1 MIDDRYCARLGWT
14 IPAATIAL
22 SSIVHA
28 ISGNARA
35 IPFFISESDY
45 PGLERWIFTI
55 GLSIT
60 GLILI
65 FTSWRIFSVHRENAR
80 WYWLHLSM
88 LCGMWVGGNLFLMSF
103 MDMYDHLELH
113 IVTALNVFHFG
124 LAWGILTHI
133 ALKDGSHIGKKIRYY
148 SVTLSFIAFSIM
160 TWTMGRAFDENQNAM
175 LDGDLN
181 AVQEWI
187 DYAAP
192 AEFLLAIGFF
202 LTLGSLEFDLISSDE
217 EE

>member
-1 MIDDRYCARLGWT
+1 MNNNQLSARLGWLVPAIT
-14 IPAATIAL
+14 ITLSCTIHAL
-22 SSIVHA
+22 
-28 ISGNARA
+28 SGNARA
-35 IPFFISESDY
+35 IPFFISESDF
-45 PGLERWIFTI
+45 PGLERWVFTI

-65 FTSWRIFSVHRENAR
+65 WTSWNVFVQHKNNAR

-88 LCGMWVGGNLFLMSF
+88 LCGMWVGGNLFVMSF
-103 MDMYDHLELH
+103 MNMYDHLDLH

-124 LAWGILTHI
+124 LAWGVLTHI
-133 ALKDGSHIGKKIRYY
+133 ALKNGSKIGKKIRYY
-148 SVTLSFIAFSIM
+148 SVTLSFLAFWIM
-160 TWTMGRAFDENQNAM
+160 SWAMGLAYDENKEA
-175 LDGDLN
+175 LLEGDLT
-181 AVQEWI
+181 AVQGWI

-202 LTLGSLEFDLISSDE
+202 MTIASMEFDMQNDE